1 MSFVKKIISDD
12 WSGTKSNNLE
22 SPGRTV
28 EDAIDAVKQLNGR
41 NHTQV
46 VLKGEDRV
54 LIVGGGNEG
63 RYSVV
68 LAFGDDEAFCTLVN
82 PESTSTQ
89 DVIIVTGGQAGAF
102 PQNQCVTLDA
112 AIAAVSEF
120 FDSGEPS
127 RALAWE
133 RE

>member
-22 SPGRTV
+22 SSGRAV
-28 EDAIDAVKQLNGR
+28 EDAIDAVKRLNGR

-63 RYSVV
+63 RYNVV
-68 LAFGDDEAFCTLVN
+68 IAFGDDEAFCTLVN
-82 PESTSTQ
+82 PESTSSQ

-102 PQNQCVTLDA
+102 PQNQCVTLDT

-127 RALAWE
+127 PALAWQ

>member
-12 WSGTKSNNLE
+12 WSGTRSNNLE

-28 EDAIDAVKQLNGR
+28 EEAIEAVKRLNGR

-46 VLKGEDRV
+46 VLKGDDRV

-63 RYSVV
+63 RYNVV
-68 LAFGDDEAFCTLVN
+68 LAIGEDEEFRTLLN
-82 PESTSTQ
+82 PESISSQ

-102 PQNQCVTLDA
+102 PQNQCVALDT

-127 RALAWE
+127 PALAWQ

>member
-1 MSFVKKIISDD
+1 MPFVHKIISDD
-12 WSGTKSNNLE
+12 WAGAKSNNQE
-22 SPGRTV
+22 SSPQTV
-28 EDAIDAVKQLNGR
+28 DDATDAVKRLNGR

-46 VLKGEDRV
+46 VLRGKDRV
-54 LIVGGGNEG
+54 LIVAGGNEG

-68 LAFGDDEAFCTLVN
+68 LAVGVDQMFYTLTN
-82 PESTSTQ
+82 PDGAADQ

-102 PQNQCVTLDA
+102 PQNQCVTLEA
-112 AIAAVSEF
+112 AIAATSDF

-127 RALAWE
+127 PALTWQ